1 MPKPLPKLA
10 ADSGRP
16 EARLLLR
23 SGQVRE
29 DSDGAEA
36 IATALAGD
44 LDWDYLLPAASR
56 HGMTPLLYQYL
67 KTARAGIVP
76 ETVLDQLRDSFHT
89 ITRHNLFLAGQLFD
103 LLELFEANAIPAIPF
118 KGPVLAVF
126 AYGDLSLR
134 QFVDLDIIVRR
145 KDVLRSKE
153 LLVSRGYRPALQLSR
168 VEEKVFV
175 LSDFE
180 NYPLKDTTGSFEVE
194 LHWGVTRRLSIALD
208 ADRLHDCL
216 IPVSVSGR
224 EIRTLRTEDLLLT
237 LCVHGAVHFW
247 ERLAWVCDV
256 AKLVAAHRSL
266 EWERVLNQ
274 ATALGC
280 RRMLFLGL
288 LLAGELLR
296 APVPKEI
303 LLRAHGDREAE
314 SLAEQVCRE
323 MFRDSRD
330 PPSALERFR
339 LEVRMRERLRDRVRH
354 CLAIALTPRVQ
365 DAEFLPLP
373 GPLSPLYYL
382 VRPVRLLLQY
392 GFGAA
397 RRERVRARQR
407 EIERKESEIQNPK
420 SEIQNPESEVGNPES
435 EIGK

>member
-1 MPKPLPKLA
+1 
-10 ADSGRP
+10 
-16 EARLLLR
+16 
-23 SGQVRE
+23 
-29 DSDGAEA
+29 
-36 IATALAGD
+36 
-44 LDWDYLLPAASR
+44 
-56 HGMTPLLYQYL
+56 
-67 KTARAGIVP
+67 
-76 ETVLDQLRDSFHT
+76 
-89 ITRHNLFLAGQLFD
+89 
-103 LLELFEANAIPAIPF
+103 
-118 KGPVLAVF
+118 
-126 AYGDLSLR
+126 
-134 QFVDLDIIVRR
+134 
-145 KDVLRSKE
+145 
-153 LLVSRGYRPALQLSR
+153 
-168 VEEKVFV
+168 
-175 LSDFE
+175 
-180 NYPLKDTTGSFEVE
+180 
-194 LHWGVTRRLSIALD
+194 
-208 ADRLHDCL
+208 
-216 IPVSVSGR
+216 
-224 EIRTLRTEDLLLT
+224 
-237 LCVHGAVHFW
+237 
-247 ERLAWVCDV
+247 
-256 AKLVAAHRSL
+256 
-266 EWERVLNQ
+266 LNQ